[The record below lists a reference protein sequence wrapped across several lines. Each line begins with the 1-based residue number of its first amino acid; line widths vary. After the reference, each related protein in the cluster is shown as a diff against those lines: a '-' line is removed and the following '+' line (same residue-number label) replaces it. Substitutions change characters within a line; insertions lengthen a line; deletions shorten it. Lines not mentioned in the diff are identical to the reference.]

1 MIKHIIAQVGLLVIF
16 AAVCKFIA
24 WDGSIGDWPAAGR
37 FMVALLWVSVAPPLV
52 VFVSEFWTGQK

>member
-1 MIKHIIAQVGLLVIF
+1 MTKHIIAQVGWLVIV

-37 FMVALLWVSVAPPLV
+37 FMAALLWAFVAPLLV